1 METKTENE
9 VLKEELETSAT
20 NYIHKLE
27 ADVHQSVEGMQRIA
41 VTAIAVGSVAVIGY
55 SLFRKFF
62 KDKPG
67 DIEYSDT
74 IHEVSNSNKPDFLHT
89 IASLGAEM
97 AANFL
102 LTYARGKL
110 IEYIKGLDSIVKA
123 DETAE

>member
-55 SLFRKFF
+55 SLFRKFLRTS
-62 KDKPG
+62 PV
-67 DIEYSDT
+67 I
-74 IHEVSNSNKPDFLHT
+74 
-89 IASLGAEM
+89 
-97 AANFL
+97 
-102 LTYARGKL
+102 
-110 IEYIKGLDSIVKA
+110 
-123 DETAE
+123 